1 MGPHDSYHHRTD
13 KRAKLRFSLTQTRRL
28 QRGSSE
34 EHSREGPVKETP
46 IEGQVKKTPVRV
58 KQRRLQRGS
67 SEEESSED
75 QVKKTPERVK

>member
-46 IEGQVKKTPVRV
+46 IEGQVKKT
-58 KQRRLQRGS
+58 Q
-67 SEEESSED
+67 
-75 QVKKTPERVK
+75 